1 MKKHKLFP
9 FLRWTMCNSLLA
21 TLLATALSLAGCS
34 ADDDRIAGEML
45 PEGKYPVTFTATGLE
60 ISAATRATADGT
72 WNQDDE
78 VAIQIGSDVRKYT
91 ANSNGASTT
100 LTAAS
105 GVTPFYW
112 QNTDETKTVS
122 AWYLGTG
129 YGDGTLPTTW
139 SVQPDQNSSNGYQQ
153 SDFLYAPQ
161 TTIGFKGTKSLAFYH
176 QTAKVVVNIRNYGVA
191 SDASKISSVSIKA
204 ITAGTFTTSLTNN
217 CGLSTETAWTPSE
230 ITPFKLGSPNT
241 NVVFDNTK
249 SGETALA
256 SYQAL
261 VIPQTLDTSTPI
273 EIKIEGYDTF
283 KYTPTGILA
292 GGTQYTYNLTIK
304 GSEVTAT
311 VTTDSMGWT
320 NGATGS
326 GNVEI

>member
-1 MKKHKLFP
+1 MIYGLQGCKKTTVIG
-9 FLRWTMCNSLLA
+9 WIAGMLL
-21 TLLATALSLAGCS
+21 LAGCTQDKL
-34 ADDDRIAGEML
+34 ADASQGEML

-60 ISAATRATADGT
+60 ISAAPRATADGT
-72 WNQDDE
+72 WETNNE
-78 VAIQIGSDVRKYT
+78 VAIQIGSDVRKYKVAT
-91 ANSNGASTT
+91 GSSSLSTT
-100 LTAAS
+100 LSAAD

-112 QNTDETKTVS
+112 QSTNETKIVS

-129 YGDGTLPTTW
+129 YGDGTLPTPW
-139 SVQPDQNSSNGYQQ
+139 SVQPDQSGNGYQQ

-161 TTIGFKGTKSLAFYH
+161 TPIGFEGTNPLTFYH
-176 QTAKVVVNIRNYGVA
+176 QTAKVVVNIRKYGVV
-191 SDASKISSVSIKA
+191 SDASKINSVSIKA
-204 ITAGTFTTSLTNN
+204 ITAGTFTTSLTDN
-217 CGLSTETAWTPSE
+217 CGLSAQLAETPSE

-249 SGETALA
+249 SGETALV

-261 VIPQTLDTSTPI
+261 VIPQTLGTGTPI
-273 EIKIEGYDTF
+273 EIEIEGYDTF
-283 KYTPTGILA
+283 KYTPNKILA

-311 VTTDSMGWT
+311 VTTDDMKWT

-326 GNVEI
+326 GSVEIN

>member
-1 MKKHKLFP
+1 MIYGLQGCKKTTVIG
-9 FLRWTMCNSLLA
+9 WIAGMLL
-21 TLLATALSLAGCS
+21 LAGCTQDKL
-34 ADDDRIAGEML
+34 ADASQGEML

-60 ISAATRATADGT
+60 ISAAPRATADGT
-72 WNQDDE
+72 WETNNE

-91 ANSNGASTT
+91 ATGSGTNPT
-100 LTAAS
+100 LSAAS

-112 QNTDETKTVS
+112 QSTDETKSVS
-122 AWYLGTG
+122 AWYFGTG
-129 YGDGTLPTTW
+129 YNAPLPKDW
-139 SVQPDQNSSNGYQQ
+139 SVKTDQSGNGYQQ
-153 SDFLYAPQ
+153 SDFLYAQ
-161 TTIGFKGTKSLAFYH
+161 TDIAFKGTKQLTFYH

-191 SDASKISSVSIKA
+191 SDPNKISSVSIKA
-204 ITAGTFTTSLTNN
+204 ITEGTFTTPLTGN
-217 CGLSTETAWTPSE
+217 CGLSIGSHSTLSE

-249 SGETALA
+249 SGETALV

-261 VIPQTLDTSTPI
+261 VIPQTLGTGTPI

-283 KYTPTGILA
+283 KYTPNEILA

-311 VTTDSMGWT
+311 VTTNDMKWT

-326 GNVEI
+326 GSVEIN